1 MKHFNQNGGY
11 SILYNQYFNFGHAL
25 FFVSPARHGEA
36 QDMSGDLKQKKQNK
50 NTYKTKELP

>member
-1 MKHFNQNGGY
+1 MEVLVVNVTMI
-11 SILYNQYFNFGHAL
+11 SIFRHAP